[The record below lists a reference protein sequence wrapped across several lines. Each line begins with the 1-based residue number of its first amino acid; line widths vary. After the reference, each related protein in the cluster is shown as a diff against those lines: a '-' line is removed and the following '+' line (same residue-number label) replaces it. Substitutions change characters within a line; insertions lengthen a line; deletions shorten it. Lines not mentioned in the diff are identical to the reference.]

1 MLPSQSSKPAEG
13 GKDPGQLAPVTL
25 YYFEGY
31 DFAADQVVRSTRPA
45 TKEFIDRFH
54 FQAVH
59 ENAMEV
65 DSSQVDAQ
73 GLLAGDS

>member
-1 MLPSQSSKPAEG
+1 MSAPAM
-13 GKDPGQLAPVTL
+13 VTL

-31 DFAADQVVRSTRPA
+31 DFEADKIVRSKRPA
-45 TKEFIDRFH
+45 TIEFIEKYRFEP
-54 FQAVH
+54 VLDSPV
-59 ENAMEV
+59 EV